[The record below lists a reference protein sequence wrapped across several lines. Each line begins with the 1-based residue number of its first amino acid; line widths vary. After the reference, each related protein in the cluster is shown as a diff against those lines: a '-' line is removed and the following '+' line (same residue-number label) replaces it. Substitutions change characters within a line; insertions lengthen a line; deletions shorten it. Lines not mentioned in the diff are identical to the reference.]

1 MILTAIQTNELGQ
14 MMREHITCIL
24 RMEAVRLDLDW
35 AAEFS
40 PKQILSCCDR
50 MIEHLDC
57 TINFPPNVQRELIC
71 SPEFAPWL
79 ARLMALAGK
88 TAADDGAGDA
98 PVGTTWQ
105 SGWTSCWRF
114 ARPAKSLSSTIQR
127 KILYLC

>member
-57 TINFPPNVQRELIC
+57 TISFPQNVQRELIC
-71 SPEFAPWL
+71 SPEFVPWL
-79 ARLMALAGK
+79 AGLMTLTGK
-88 TAADDGAGDA
+88 RQQMSSRRMPR
-98 PVGTTWQ
+98 PVGMNWH
-105 SGWTSCWRF
+105 GG
-114 ARPAKSLSSTIQR
+114 
-127 KILYLC
+127 

>member
-57 TINFPPNVQRELIC
+57 TINFSQNVQRELIC
-71 SPEFAPWL
+71 SPEFASWL
-79 ARLMALAGK
+79 AQLMALVGK
-88 TAADDGAGDA
+88 AAADAGVEDA
-98 PVGTTWQ
+98 PPSWDALV
-105 SGWTSCWRF
+105 WRLD
-114 ARPAKSLSSTIQR
+114 KL
-127 KILYLC
+127 LEV